1 MRYHDPTTGKTFVRK
16 LRRCSDELG
25 HAYELTFSCYHG
37 YAFLEKERSRR
48 WFIDA
53 MAEARSILKFD
64 LWAYVIMPEHVH
76 LLVYPGD
83 AGASAGRIRGKI
95 KESVARPAIA
105 YLAEHAP
112 EWLAKITVREG
123 TRVRRRFWQPGGGC
137 DRNAI
142 EIATVHA
149 MIDYIHANPVRR
161 GLVVRPTD
169 WEWSSARWYAGMTP
183 VPIEMDRT
191 LPSRT
196 IIGPDNTMG
205 GTP

>member
-1 MRYHDPTTGKTFVRK
+1 MLSRVRISRK
-16 LRRCSDELG
+16 GTITPLVHRRDGRGSFHSQIRPVGVRHHARACSSVGL
-25 HAYELTFSCYHG
+25 
-37 YAFLEKERSRR
+37 SRR
-48 WFIDA
+48 
-53 MAEARSILKFD
+53 S
-64 LWAYVIMPEHVH
+64 
-76 LLVYPGD
+76 
-83 AGASAGRIRGKI
+83 GASAGRIRGKI

-112 EWLAKITVREG
+112 DWLSKITVQEG

-137 DRNAI
+137 DRNGI

-161 GLVVRPTD
+161 GLVERPTD
-169 WEWSSARWYAGMTP
+169 WEWSSARWYAGVTP
-183 VPIEMDRT
+183 VAIEMDRT
-191 LPSRT
+191 LPPRT

>member
-16 LRRCSDELG
+16 LRRCSDEPG

-53 MAEARSILKFD
+53 MAEARSILKFN
-64 LWAYVIMPEHVH
+64 LSAYVIMPEHVH
-76 LLVYPGD
+76 LLVYPGE

-112 EWLAKITVREG
+112 EGDRKS
-123 TRVRRRFWQPGGGC
+123 TRL
-137 DRNAI
+137 N
-142 EIATVHA
+142 
-149 MIDYIHANPVRR
+149 
-161 GLVVRPTD
+161 
-169 WEWSSARWYAGMTP
+169 SSH
-183 VPIEMDRT
+183 
-191 LPSRT
+191 SS
-196 IIGPDNTMG
+196 
-205 GTP
+205 